1 MDRRSQPA
9 RRVEASYPFVHTLR
23 SQFRD
28 LDPLGHV
35 NNVVVAAYYEDARTH
50 FLSKRWGGGRSPRSR
65 PEGYYVLVVNVN
77 IDYLG
82 EALHPREFRVA
93 CGISRIGTSSVVVS
107 QALFSEGTCIGLA
120 DATVVTMKGD
130 RPAPIPDERRS
141 ALAEVL
147 VDFSGEQSEKEYS
160 EANSGLPSA

>member
-9 RRVEASYPFVHTLR
+9 RRVEATYPFVHTLR

-50 FLSKRWGGGRSPRSR
+50 FLSKRWGGGPRR
-65 PEGYYVLVVNVN
+65 PDGYYVLVANVN

-82 EALHPREFRVA
+82 EALHPREFRIA
-93 CGISRIGTSSVVVS
+93 CGVSRIGTSSVVVS

-120 DATVVTMKGD
+120 DATVVTMMQG
-130 RPAPIPDERRS
+130 RPTAIPDERRAS
-141 ALAEVL
+141 LSEVL
-147 VDFSGEQSEKEYS
+147 VNFETPEYDQVS
-160 EANSGLPSA
+160 TGLPSS

>member
-50 FLSKRWGGGRSPRSR
+50 FLSKHWGGGPRR
-65 PEGYYVLVVNVN
+65 PDGFYVLVANVNV
-77 IDYLG
+77 DYLG

-93 CGISRIGTSSVVVS
+93 CGVSRVGTSSVVVS
-107 QALFSEGTCIGLA
+107 QALFSEGVCIGLA
-120 DATVVTMKGD
+120 DATVVTMLQGRPVPLPDD
-130 RPAPIPDERRS
+130 RRAALTRS
-141 ALAEVL
+141 L
-147 VDFSGEQSEKEYS
+147 VDFSAPEFSR
-160 EANSGLPSA
+160 PS